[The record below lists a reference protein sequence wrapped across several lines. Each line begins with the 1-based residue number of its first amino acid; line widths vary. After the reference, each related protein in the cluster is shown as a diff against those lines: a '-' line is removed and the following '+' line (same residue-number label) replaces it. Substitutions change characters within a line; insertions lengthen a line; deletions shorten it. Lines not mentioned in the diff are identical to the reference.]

1 MLWNEAMTRWK
12 KAVPLFMMSTSE
24 ISNPKSEI
32 KKHIFF
38 DLDHTIWDFDR
49 NAEETLHE
57 LYEIY
62 RLGEIGLPSAAL
74 FIETYTRNNHQLW
87 AEYHTGKITKT
98 ELRETRFKRTFL
110 ELGVH
115 PDVLPV
121 AFEDDYVKL
130 CPTKTNLF
138 PHAHETLEYLKGKYK
153 LHLISNGFKEA
164 SELKI
169 GNTDIGRYFENI
181 IISEIVGVNKPD
193 PAIFQHALDLAG
205 AQKHESIM
213 IGDSLEA
220 DVYGALNFGMD
231 AIYFNPFN
239 TPKPDDVP
247 MQVHGLDELMEL
259 L

>member
-1 MLWNEAMTRWK
+1 MD
-12 KAVPLFMMSTSE
+12 
-24 ISNPKSEI
+24 KSEI
-32 KKHIFF
+32 VNRNSKIYKHIFF

-62 RLGEIGLPSAAL
+62 RLSEIGLPSAAI

-98 ELRETRFKRTFL
+98 ELRETRFKRTFI

-138 PHAHETLEYLKGKYK
+138 PDAHETLQYLQSKYK

-164 SELKI
+164 STLKI
-169 GNTDIGRYFENI
+169 GNTNIAQYFEQV
-181 IISEIVGVNKPD
+181 IISEVVGINKPD
-193 PAIFQHALDLAG
+193 KAIFEHALNVAG
-205 AQKHESIM
+205 AEKHESIM

-247 MQVHGLDELMEL
+247 LQVNGLRELTGIL
-259 L
+259 

>member
-1 MLWNEAMTRWK
+1 MNK
-12 KAVPLFMMSTSE
+12 SE
-24 ISNPKSEI
+24 IENPKSEI

-38 DLDHTIWDFDR
+38 DLDHTIWDFDK
-49 NAEETLHE
+49 NAEETLYE
-57 LYEIY
+57 LYDIY
-62 RLGEIGLPSAAL
+62 KLNEIGLPSAAI

-98 ELRETRFKRTFL
+98 ELRETRFRRTFL
-110 ELGVH
+110 EFGVH
-115 PDVLPV
+115 PDVLPI

-138 PHAHETLEYLKGKYK
+138 PHAHQTLQYLQGKYK

-169 GNTDIGRYFENI
+169 GNTNLGPYFENV
-181 IISEIVGVNKPD
+181 IISEIVGINKPD

-205 AQKHESIM
+205 AQKHESLM

-239 TPKPDDVP
+239 ASKPDDVP
-247 MQVHGLDELMEL
+247 VQVNSLRELIGLL
-259 L
+259 

>member
-1 MLWNEAMTRWK
+1 MNKQPTSNVSPFDKIKWQVISLVLSHNPRN
-12 KAVPLFMMSTSE
+12 VSMS
-24 ISNPKSEI
+24 KSD
-32 KKHIFF
+32 KTYKHIFF
-38 DLDHTIWDFDR
+38 DLDHTIWDFDK

-98 ELRETRFKRTFL
+98 ELRETRFKRTFI

-138 PHAHETLEYLKGKYK
+138 PHAHETLQYLQNKY
-153 LHLISNGFKEA
+153 
-164 SELKI
+164 
-169 GNTDIGRYFENI
+169 
-181 IISEIVGVNKPD
+181 
-193 PAIFQHALDLAG
+193 
-205 AQKHESIM
+205 
-213 IGDSLEA
+213 
-220 DVYGALNFGMD
+220 
-231 AIYFNPFN
+231 
-239 TPKPDDVP
+239 
-247 MQVHGLDELMEL
+247 
-259 L
+259 